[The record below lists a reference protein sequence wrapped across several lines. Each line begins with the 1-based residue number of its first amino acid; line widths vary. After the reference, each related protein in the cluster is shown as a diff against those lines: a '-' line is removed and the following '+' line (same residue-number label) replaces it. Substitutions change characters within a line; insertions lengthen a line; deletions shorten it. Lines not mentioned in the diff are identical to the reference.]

1 MVTFEGEC
9 VTFKILRKS
18 SRGAFLNKENQEKRS
33 FYIPENEKPGSA
45 NIKQQKSYKRKDHGV
60 SLCWIVLHLRFF
72 ESRLGVLLK
81 QGKPGEKSFYIPE
94 NGKPDSADIKKQKS

>member
-1 MVTFEGEC
+1 MDCLTLKI
-9 VTFKILRKS
+9 KILQKS
-18 SRGAFLNKENQEKRS
+18 SRGAFLNKENEEKIS

-81 QGKPGEKSFYIPE
+81 QGKPGEKKLLYSRKWEARF
-94 NGKPDSADIKKQKS
+94 G